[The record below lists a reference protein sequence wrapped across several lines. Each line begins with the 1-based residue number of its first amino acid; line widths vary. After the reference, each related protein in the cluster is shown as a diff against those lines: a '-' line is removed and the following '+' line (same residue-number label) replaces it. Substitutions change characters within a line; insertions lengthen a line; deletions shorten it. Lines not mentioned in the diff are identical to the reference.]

1 MTGQEVFRQAL
12 RLLGYTDTRGEP
24 DSVQHTE
31 LYKRGLPMLNQIVCD
46 LSAIETD
53 AVAAPLS
60 TFHEPLPLG
69 ERAAREV
76 APYGLAM
83 LLAAS
88 QGDGDQQAFFA
99 ALYDQKRSGVRRSF
113 EQRTDRLP
121 RGCDL

>member
-31 LYKRGLPMLNQIVCD
+31 LYKRALPLLNQIVCD
-46 LSAIETD
+46 VAVIETD
-53 AVAAPLS
+53 ETAAPLTALS
-60 TFHEPLPLG
+60 QPLPLS
-69 ERAAREV
+69 ERAVREA

-99 ALYDQKRSGVRRSF
+99 ALYDQKRNGLRRVF
-113 EQRTDRLP
+113 ERRADVLP
-121 RGCDL
+121 RGWDQ